1 MPLPEAILN
10 KPILTPGLE
19 LYYRA
24 FWDLMADRQSGM
36 NGVGMIQ
43 YSAIS
48 LWLTDHCMMDLDER
62 DRFKIVLNYLDMA
75 YLDHVRGKG
84 KK

>member
-10 KPILTPGLE
+10 KPSLIPGLE

-36 NGVGMIQ
+36 GGTGMIQ
-43 YSAIS
+43 YTAVS
-48 LWLTDHCMMDLDER
+48 LWLSDHLITDLDDR
-62 DRFKIVLNYLDMA
+62 DRFKIILNYLDMT
-75 YLDHVRGKG
+75 YLNHVRGKE